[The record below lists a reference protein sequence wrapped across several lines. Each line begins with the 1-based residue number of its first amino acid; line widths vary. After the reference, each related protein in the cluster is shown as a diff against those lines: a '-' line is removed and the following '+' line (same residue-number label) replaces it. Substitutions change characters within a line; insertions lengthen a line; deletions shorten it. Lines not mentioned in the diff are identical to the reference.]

1 MLEGM
6 EIIVDV
12 ARSPQGHLAGTV
24 RPAGR
29 GGKRRDFHG
38 VMELLA
44 CLERIIDVDASM
56 LIDATPRKGDPI
68 MTDPIELSSLPQAD
82 QDAIVTNLLA
92 LSSGFQARDVNRLA
106 GVYSADADWVNA
118 FGTVK
123 KGRDQI
129 LGYLQGLFADENFNA
144 GNLEAPPEV
153 AIRVLTP
160 EVVLVSAHLRVAG
173 QKLVGGGEIP
183 ERDNHSLRVLH
194 RQPDGTWPIVS
205 EMYND
210 ANREATYLPST

>member
-1 MLEGM
+1 M

-12 ARSPQGHLAGTV
+12 GRSAQGHLSGTV

-29 GGKRRDFHG
+29 VERRDFHG
-38 VMELLA
+38 VMDLLA
-44 CLERIIDVDASM
+44 CLERIIDVDSSILA
-56 LIDATPRKGDPI
+56 DPTTTKGEQN
-68 MTDPIELSSLPQAD
+68 MTDPIEFSSLPQAD

-92 LSSGFQARDVNRLA
+92 LSSGFQARDVNQLA
-106 GVYSADADWVNA
+106 GIYSADADWVNA

-123 KGRDQI
+123 KGRDEI
-129 LGYLQGLFADENFNA
+129 LSYLRGLFADENFNA

-160 EVVLVSAHLRVAG
+160 EVVLVSAHIRVAG
-173 QKLVGGGEIP
+173 QKLIGGGAIS

-194 RQPDGTWPIVS
+194 RQPDGAWPIVS

-210 ANREATYLPST
+210 ANRDVTYVPST

>member
-1 MLEGM
+1 MLYGM
-6 EIIVDV
+6 QIIVDI
-12 ARSPQGHLAGTV
+12 ARSPQGHLTGTV
-24 RPAGR
+24 RPADSVT
-29 GGKRRDFHG
+29 RRDFHG

-44 CLERIIDVDASM
+44 CIERIIDVDASI
-56 LIDATPRKGDPI
+56 LTDPRTTNGEQN
-68 MTDPIELSSLPQAD
+68 MVDPIEFSSLPQAD
-82 QDAIVTNLLA
+82 QEAIVTNLLA
-92 LSSGFQARDVNRLA
+92 LSSGFQARDVNHLT
-106 GVYSADADWVNA
+106 GIYSADADWVNA
-118 FGTVK
+118 FGTIK
-123 KGRDQI
+123 KGRGQI
-129 LGYLQGLFADENFNA
+129 LSYLQGLFADDNFNA

-173 QKLVGGGEIP
+173 QKLVGGGAIP
-183 ERDNHSLRVLH
+183 ERDNRSLRVLH

>member
-1 MLEGM
+1 MLWGM

-12 ARSPQGHLAGTV
+12 ARSPQGHLTGTV
-24 RPAGR
+24 RPAGSVT
-29 GGKRRDFHG
+29 RRDFHG

-44 CLERIIDVDASM
+44 CLERIIDVDASI
-56 LIDATPRKGDPI
+56 LADPRTTKGEQI
-68 MTDPIELSSLPQAD
+68 MTDPIEFSLLPQAD
-82 QDAIVTNLLA
+82 QDAIVTNLFA
-92 LSSGFQARDVNRLA
+92 LSSGFQARDVNQLA
-106 GVYSADADWVNA
+106 GIYSADADWVNA
-118 FGTVK
+118 FGTIK

-129 LGYLQGLFADENFNA
+129 VSYLRGLFADENFSA

-153 AIRVLTP
+153 AIRVVTP
-160 EVVLVSAHLRVAG
+160 DVVLVSAHLRVAG

-183 ERDNHSLRVLH
+183 ERDNHSLRVLQ

>member
-1 MLEGM
+1 MLGGM

-12 ARSPQGHLAGTV
+12 VRSAEGHLTGTV
-24 RPAGR
+24 RPAVSVKG
-29 GGKRRDFHG
+29 RDFHG

-44 CLERIIDVDASM
+44 QLERIIDVDASI
-56 LIDATPRKGDPI
+56 LADNRTTKGEQI
-68 MTDPIELSSLPQAD
+68 MTDPIEFSSLPQAD

-92 LSSGFQARDVNRLA
+92 LSSGFQARDVNQLA

-123 KGRDQI
+123 KGREQI
-129 LGYLQGLFADENFNA
+129 VAYLQGLFADENFNA
-144 GNLEAPPEV
+144 GTLEAPPEV

-173 QKLVGGGEIP
+173 QKLVGGGAIP

-194 RQPDGTWPIVS
+194 RQSDGTWPIVT

-210 ANREATYLPST
+210 ANREVTYIPST

>member
-1 MLEGM
+1 MLGDM

-12 ARSPQGHLAGTV
+12 ARSREGRLTGTTRRNGSV
-24 RPAGR
+24 
-29 GGKRRDFHG
+29 KRRDFHG

-44 CLERIIDVDASM
+44 CLERTIEADAS
-56 LIDATPRKGDPI
+56 IPSPRPITKGDPN
-68 MTDPIELSSLPQAD
+68 MTDPIEFSSLPPAD
-82 QDAIVTNLLA
+82 QDAITTTLLA
-92 LSSGFQARDVNRLA
+92 LSSGFQTRDVTRLA

-123 KGRDQI
+123 KGSDQI
-129 LGYLQGLFADENFNA
+129 VSYLQGLFADENFSA
-144 GNLEAPPEV
+144 GTLEAPPEL

-183 ERDNHSLRVLH
+183 ERDNRSLRVLH

-210 ANREATYLPST
+210 ANREVTYIPES